1 VDCCPVPPGPNLC
14 YTDGMNVAFQK
25 PRMTREQFFA
35 WAHRQ
40 DTRYEFDGFQPV
52 AMTGGTLGHNR
63 MTNNIHRTLFAAL
76 RGSGCEPFGPDAGV
90 ATIGDAVRYPDV
102 VVTCTKTPG
111 TSLLVENPVVIFEVV
126 SPTSGRTDRIIKLR
140 EYGAVPSIRRYVI
153 LEYSGIGLTV
163 FERSTP
169 DQEWRA
175 TALAAEDILRM
186 PEIGIEIPVTE
197 FYENIDLTDAT
208 TQATGDQSGTE

>member
-1 VDCCPVPPGPNLC
+1 
-14 YTDGMNVAFQK
+14 MNVALQK

-35 WAHRQ
+35 WAQRQ
-40 DTRYEFDGFQPV
+40 DARYEFDGFQPV

-63 MTNNIHRTLFAAL
+63 MTNNIHRALFAAL

-90 ATIGDAVRYPDV
+90 ATIGDVVRYPDV

-111 TSLLVENPVVIFEVV
+111 TSLLIENPVVIFEVV

-140 EYGAVPSIRRYVI
+140 EYGTVPSIRRYVI

-169 DQEWRA
+169 DEGWRA

-186 PEIGIEIPVTE
+186 PEICIEIPVTQ
-197 FYENIDLTDAT
+197 FYENIDLPDAT
-208 TQATGDQSGTE
+208 TQATGDQSGIE